1 MRALSVPARSFAVLA
16 VSVCRLGPGGGGP
29 QAAASASPA
38 PEREREAAQAPP
50 WPREP
55 EAWEGAAAA
64 KSGRVVAT
72 RGQ

>member
-1 MRALSVPARSFAVLA
+1 MRARSVPARSLAVLA

-38 PEREREAAQAPP
+38 REREAAQAPP
-50 WPREP
+50 WPQEP

-64 KSGRVVAT
+64 RSGRVVAIGA
-72 RGQ
+72 R